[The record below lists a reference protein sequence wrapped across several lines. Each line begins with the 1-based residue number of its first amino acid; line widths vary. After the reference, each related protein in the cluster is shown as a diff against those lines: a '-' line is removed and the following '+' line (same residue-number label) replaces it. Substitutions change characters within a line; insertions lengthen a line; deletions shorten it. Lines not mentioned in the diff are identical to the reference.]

1 MYLCKMIGGFELV
14 AALISALA
22 VGLVALVGL
31 VYQFVSRE
39 FVTRYVPWVLALTA
53 GILLGNVFFHL
64 LPEASHESREP
75 YGILFGFIAG
85 LGVFWLLDRMLHRH
99 HREKPEAGRSLG
111 YLTLIGDGFHNFIDG
126 LVIGTSYLIHFELGV
141 ATTLA
146 ILLHELPQELGESGT
161 MVYSGFTPKKT
172 VRLNLLVSLTAVLGV
187 LVSFGVQRWL
197 LISPAF
203 LLAFTAGGFLY
214 VALGRLMPEL
224 FRTSPLTRV
233 RLSYVAVLCLGL
245 AVVFGINR
253 MQPHV
258 HHQAPKEVHLHAVP
272 FGFVQHP

>member
-1 MYLCKMIGGFELV
+1 MYICRMIGGFELV

-31 VYQFVSRE
+31 VYQFVSRD

-75 YGILFGFIAG
+75 YSIYVGFFVG
-85 LGVFWLLDRMLHRH
+85 MGVFWLLDRMLHRH
-99 HREKPEAGRSLG
+99 HWEQPDAGRPLG
-111 YLTLIGDGFHNFIDG
+111 YLTLVGDGFHNFIDG
-126 LVIGTSYLIHFELGV
+126 LVIGTSYLIHVELGM

-187 LVSFGVQRWL
+187 LVSFGVQQWF
-197 LISPAF
+197 LISPAL

-224 FRTSPLTRV
+224 FRKTPLLGV

-245 AVVFGINR
+245 AVVFGIHR
-253 MQPHV
+253 LQPHV
-258 HHQAPKEVHLHAVP
+258 HHQAPQKVQHLAVP
-272 FGFVQHP
+272 FGLVQQP